1 MIIRRLLII
10 ACLHATIVVA
20 QQSYTGGLL
29 QQDFNTLPVGGTFD
43 FQDIGLSNIKGPF
56 QLTAS
61 PLNASGVTGWS
72 IYARVGSPLQFKVD
86 NGSAGSPSAYAF
98 GSLASG
104 DRALG
109 SVGGSAHVANL
120 GWRLINN
127 TGQTLTQ
134 FTLTYRGE
142 QWRVGGSANVNK
154 LDFAYRITSLLT
166 MDIDYTLSTPA
177 PNYVLVPALDF
188 TSPVTIVSNPG
199 FSVNG
204 NLSTNSAER
213 SATVSGISWPNGQ
226 MLILRWKDTDEQPGS
241 DDGLAIDDVMF
252 YAPTSTATTP
262 IVVSVSPANNSTRVL
277 TTAPIVVSF
286 NQPVTVSGTWF
297 DITGSVS
304 GPISATASNAGPM
317 RYTLTPSTPFASG
330 ETITVRVIAAQVTNT
345 SAQPMS
351 ANSITTFTTQPS
363 ASTITRI
370 HDVQGAEGYSPLTSA
385 VVTVQGVVA
394 ADFQGAAPALGGF
407 FLQEKDA
414 DADAD
419 PATSE
424 GIWIADQG
432 NLLAIDV
439 SVGDVVQVTGT
450 VSESSGL
457 TQLNNLSAITTL
469 GTAALPAITSIS
481 LPASST
487 ISLERYEGML
497 VQFPQ
502 TLSVTTNSGF
512 GAFTDNYARFG
523 ELELSVNGP
532 LTAPTEVIDPND
544 SPASGMSAT
553 GRSNVPAIRAVENVN
568 ALRSIL
574 LDDASFADT
583 PDPTPYLNAQGT
595 RRVGDTVTGLTG
607 ILSFSSG
614 SYRVQPTGTVP
625 FMDSNPRPAAPPA
638 ITGRLK
644 VGAMNVLNY
653 FTTFGGANDRGAS
666 NADEFQRQKD
676 KIIAALSALNVDV
689 LGLIEIQNTTT
700 AVNDIVSALNAAV
713 SSPYTVVPDP
723 STTVSG
729 DFIRTVLLY
738 RASKVSLAGPSYS
751 DTDAVW
757 STLRNPLAQVFVENS
772 TGERFIVCHNHW
784 KSKSSSGATGLNVD
798 QNDGQSS
805 FNDQRK
811 QQATRILTWLSGI
824 CTTVGDND
832 VIIMGDLNSLGEED
846 PLDLLRAGG
855 YADQG
860 TRFHPGDYSYRL
872 GDTRGRL
879 DHAFASSTMA
889 TQISDANH
897 WHINADEPAF
907 YDYNTEGKTT
917 AQLANNVG
925 TPFRSSDH
933 DPVLMGLTLSPQ
945 PTTYAMW
952 SAANNI
958 TGAQNNDSDGDGIA
972 NLIEF
977 ALVANPALPDPAL
990 LPSAS
995 LNGTTMSLDY
1005 RLRSNASGLS
1015 VTPQW
1020 SENLTTWFDLTGSFI
1035 STVDA
1040 STSLYRAATDVTG
1053 KDKVFMRL
1061 KAVAP

>member
-1 MIIRRLLII
+1 MKFVPLLLSLALVSSTII
-10 ACLHATIVVA
+10 A

-29 QQDFNTLPVGGTFD
+29 RQDFNTLPTGGTFD
-43 FQDIGLSNIKGPF
+43 FQDIGLSNVKGPF
-56 QLTAS
+56 QLTA
-61 PLNASGVTGWS
+61 PPVNAAGATGWS

-86 NGSAGSPSAYAF
+86 AGSSTSAAAYSYGPSA
-98 GSLASG
+98 SS

-109 SVGGSAHVANL
+109 SLGGTHVANL

-154 LDFAYRITSLLT
+154 LDFAYRITSTLT
-166 MDIDYTLSTPA
+166 TDIDGTSFTFFPG
-177 PNYVLVPALDF
+177 LDF
-188 TSPVTIVSNPG
+188 TSPLTVVGSG
-199 FSVNG
+199 FAVNG
-204 NLSTNSAER
+204 NLTTNSSER
-213 SATVSGISWPNGQ
+213 SATVTGINWPNGQ
-226 MLILRWKDTDEQPGS
+226 MLILRWRDTDETGS

-252 YAPTSTATTP
+252 YAPTTSTLP
-262 IVVSVSPANNSTRVL
+262 GVVSITPTTGSTRVL
-277 TTAPIVVSF
+277 TTSPIIVSF
-286 NQPVTVSGTWF
+286 NQPVTASGSWF
-297 DITGSVS
+297 EITGSVS
-304 GPISATASNAGPM
+304 GAMTATVTNAGPM
-317 RYTLTPSTPFASG
+317 RYTLTPSTPFVSG
-330 ETITVRVIAAQVTNT
+330 ETISVRVIKTQVANA
-345 SAQPMS
+345 SAQAMS
-351 ANSITTFTTQPS
+351 DDVTSTFTTQPS
-363 ASTITRI
+363 TSTITRI
-370 HDVQGAEGYSPLTSA
+370 HDVQGSEGYSPLTSA
-385 VVTVQGVVA
+385 AVTVQGVVV

-432 NLLAIDV
+432 NALALDV

-457 TQLNNLSAITTL
+457 TQLVSLTAIAKV
-469 GTAALPAITSIS
+469 GTDALPAVTSIT
-481 LPASST
+481 LPAEST
-487 ISLERYEGML
+487 ISLERFEGML
-497 VQFPQ
+497 LQFPQ
-502 TLSVTTNSGF
+502 SLSVTTNSGN
-512 GAFTDNYARFG
+512 GSITDNYARFG

-532 LTAPTEVIDPND
+532 LVAPTEVIDPND
-544 SPASGMSAT
+544 SPASGTTST
-553 GRSNVPAIRAVENVN
+553 GRSNVPAIRAAEIANS
-568 ALRSIL
+568 LRSIL

-607 ILSFSSG
+607 ILSFSNG
-614 SYRVQPTGTVP
+614 NYRVQPMGSVP
-625 FMDSNPRPAAPPA
+625 FVDTNPRPASPPA

-676 KIIAALSALNVDV
+676 KIIAALSALNADV
-689 LGLIEIQNTTT
+689 LGLIEIQNTST
-700 AVNDIVSALNAAV
+700 AVNDIVSALNAVV
-713 SSPYTVVPDP
+713 SDPYTVVPDP
-723 STTVSG
+723 ATTVSG
-729 DFIRTVLLY
+729 DFIRTLLLY
-738 RASKVSLAGPSYS
+738 RASKLSLFGPCYS

-784 KSKSSSGATGLNVD
+784 KSKSSVGATGVNTD

-811 QQATRILTWLSGI
+811 QQATRILTWMQGI
-824 CTTVGDND
+824 CTGVGDND
-832 VIIMGDLNSLGEED
+832 VILMGDLNSLGEED
-846 PLDLLRAGG
+846 PLDILRAGG
-855 YADQG
+855 FADQG

-889 TQISDANH
+889 AQISDANH

-917 AQLANNVG
+917 AQLALNVG

-933 DPVLMGLTLSPQ
+933 DPVLMGLTLAPQ

-952 SAANNI
+952 AAANNLSGSQ
-958 TGAQNNDSDGDGIA
+958 TTDADGDGIA

-977 ALVANPALPDPAL
+977 TLAANPAVADTSVLPV
-990 LPSAS
+990 AS
-995 LNGTTMSLDY
+995 RNGSTMSIDY
-1005 RLRSNASGLS
+1005 RLRSNASGLI

-1020 SENLTTWFDLTGSFI
+1020 SENLIDWFDLGGTPV
-1035 STVDA
+1035 STLNAV
-1040 STSLYRAATDVTG
+1040 TSLQRASLDVSG
-1053 KDKVFMRL
+1053 KPRVFMRL
-1061 KAVAP
+1061 KATAP

>member
-1 MIIRRLLII
+1 MLIRRLLTI
-10 ACLHATIVVA
+10 ACFHAAIVVA
-20 QQSYTGGLL
+20 QQSYTGGLV

-61 PLNASGVTGWS
+61 PVIATGATGWS
-72 IYARVGSPLQFKVD
+72 LYARNGSPLLLMIS
-86 NGSAGSPSAYAF
+86 NGSAGTASAYSY
-98 GSLASG
+98 GPLATG
-104 DRALG
+104 ERALG
-109 SVGGSAHVANL
+109 SLGGSHVASFGL
-120 GWRLINN
+120 RLINN

-154 LDFAYRITSLLT
+154 LDFAYRITSTLT
-166 MDIDYTLSTPA
+166 TDIDGTSFTFFPG
-177 PNYVLVPALDF
+177 LDF
-188 TSPVTIVSNPG
+188 TSPLTVVGSG
-199 FSVNG
+199 FAVNG
-204 NLSTNSAER
+204 NLSTNSTER
-213 SATVSGISWPNGQ
+213 SATVSGISWPSGQ
-226 MLILRWKDTDEQPGS
+226 MLILRWRDADEAGS

-262 IVVSVSPANNSTRVL
+262 AVMSVSPANNSTRVL
-277 TTAPIVVSF
+277 TIAPIVVSF
-286 NQPVTVSGTWF
+286 NQPVTLSGTWF
-297 DITGSVS
+297 DIAGSVS
-304 GPISATASNAGPM
+304 GPISATVSNAGPM

-330 ETITVRVIAAQVTNT
+330 ETITMRVIAAQVTNT

-385 VVTVQGVVA
+385 VVAVQGVVV

-432 NLLAIDV
+432 NPLAIDV

-469 GTAALPAITSIS
+469 GTAALPAIASIS

-544 SPASGMSAT
+544 SPASGTSAS
-553 GRSNVPAIRAVENVN
+553 GRSNVPAIRAAESAN
-568 ALRSIL
+568 ALRCIL

-607 ILSFSSG
+607 ILSFGSG

-625 FMDSNPRPAAPPA
+625 FVDSNPRPASPPA

-676 KIIAALSALNVDV
+676 KIISALSALNVDV

-700 AVNDIVSALNAAV
+700 AVNDIVTALNAAV
-713 SSPYTVVPDP
+713 SGPYTIVPDP

-738 RASKVSLAGPSYS
+738 RASKVSLAGPCYS

-784 KSKSSSGATGLNVD
+784 KSKSSSGASGVNAD

-811 QQATRILTWLSGI
+811 QQATRLLTWLSGI
-824 CTTVGDND
+824 RTTVGDND

-889 TQISDANH
+889 AQISDANH

-917 AQLANNVG
+917 AQLVINAG

-958 TGAQNNDSDGDGIA
+958 TGAQNADSDGDGIA
-972 NLIEF
+972 NLMEF
-977 ALVANPALPDPAL
+977 ALVANPAVPDPAV

-995 LNGTTMSLDY
+995 RSGATMSLDY
-1005 RLRSNASGLS
+1005 RLRSNANGLT

-1020 SENLTTWFDLTGSFI
+1020 SENLTAWFDLTGSFI

-1040 STSLYRAATDVTG
+1040 STSLYRAALDVTG